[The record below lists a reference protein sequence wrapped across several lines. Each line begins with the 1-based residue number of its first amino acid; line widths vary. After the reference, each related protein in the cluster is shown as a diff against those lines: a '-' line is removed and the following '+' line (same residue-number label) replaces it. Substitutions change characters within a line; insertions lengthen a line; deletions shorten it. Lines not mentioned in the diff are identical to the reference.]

1 MAQSKRKQYGISSGR
16 FCHVSFPEG
25 CKIKKCHRM
34 QCSVYDGTF
43 EIQKLLNQES
53 WEFFLSRAAFTKPLN
68 NGCGLFGLDF
78 SSG

>member
-1 MAQSKRKQYGISSGR
+1 
-16 FCHVSFPEG
+16 
-25 CKIKKCHRM
+25 M